1 MIGAPF
7 ALGKKICHRNL
18 AMARTMREAFV
29 ASAQAFMP
37 IWGPK
42 VTQLR
47 GVALEPLK
55 ARCMT
60 MFVPIRWPR
69 HPRARP

>member
-1 MIGAPF
+1 
-7 ALGKKICHRNL
+7 
-18 AMARTMREAFV
+18 MARTNHEAFGR
-29 ASAQAFMP
+29 SAQAFMP

-42 VTQLR
+42 VTQLG

-60 MFVPIRWPR
+60 MSVPIRWPR
-69 HPRARP
+69 HPLVRPEPSQSVSNVHTEQGD